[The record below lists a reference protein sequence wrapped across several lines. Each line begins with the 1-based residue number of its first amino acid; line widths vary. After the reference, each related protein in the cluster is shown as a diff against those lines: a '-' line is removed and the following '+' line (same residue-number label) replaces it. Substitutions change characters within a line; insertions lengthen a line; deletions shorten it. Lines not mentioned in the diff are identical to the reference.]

1 MGVLLKK
8 SELHVSVKR
17 TDFYTEAQSDFF
29 FYHHQVNDASDTG
42 KREISLKF
50 THAS

>member
-17 TDFYTEAQSDFF
+17 TDFYAEAQSDFF
-29 FYHHQVNDASDTG
+29 PPIDILEKLIPFPPPG
-42 KREISLKF
+42 K
-50 THAS
+50 